1 MWRGYLDKRY
11 DGDQCSHYCVMT
23 QEAKREVKKMLA
35 SRDYYMNLDGT
46 MAFSQ
51 NNDYISL
58 ALKYL
63 TVR

>member
-1 MWRGYLDKRY
+1 MRLYSDTRF
-11 DGDQCSHYCVMT
+11 DGDMLSHYTVMT
-23 QEAKREVKKMLA
+23 EEAKQEVKTILNSK
-35 SRDYYMNLDGT
+35 DYYLNLDNT

-63 TVR
+63 TAR